1 MRGVEEGYTRRMVA
15 LRRIVR
21 IVFAPKEEWESIA
34 REDDSIDVL
43 LRRYILP
50 LSLLAPLAT
59 VIGMKNFDAAWDAQH
74 GYIVPAHEIYS
85 AAATTLFASI
95 MSVFALAAIFVLIAP
110 LYGSSRDY
118 RAALKVSTF
127 GAVPVLL
134 AGSTLVLPVMAVVGL
149 IGVCHS
155 LYVFWLGAKQVLN
168 VRAQHQSE
176 FVGISLLLLSVV
188 STFAGAAASSAGIF

>member
-1 MRGVEEGYTRRMVA
+1 
-15 LRRIVR
+15 
-21 IVFAPKEEWESIA
+21 
-34 REDDSIDVL
+34 
-43 LRRYILP
+43 
-50 LSLLAPLAT
+50 
-59 VIGMKNFDAAWDAQH
+59 
-74 GYIVPAHEIYS
+74 
-85 AAATTLFASI
+85 
-95 MSVFALAAIFVLIAP
+95 VFALAAIFVLIAP

-134 AGSTLVLPVMAVVGL
+134 AGSTLVLPVMAIVGL
-149 IGVCHS
+149 IGLCHS

-168 VRAQHQSE
+168 VRPHHQSE